1 MLVNQV
7 VIIRVIYILLIATSD
22 CLGLLMFLSK
32 SQKPCNK
39 LVNSDVRK
47 KKTCQK
53 MKPEEYPNIKITSA
67 PKPFPF
73 FQFPTLFFVGEKILG
88 KFLLLKLSLPL
99 PARNKSIAIDAA
111 WFHEPSQCCRKW
123 HPS

>member
-22 CLGLLMFLSK
+22 CLGLLTFLSK

-47 KKTCQK
+47 KNMSKN
-53 MKPEEYPNIKITSA
+53 KPEEYPIKTNSA